1 MTTAMPDGGG
11 GILEDSHGEI
21 FEVELTDKVLE
32 KSERG
37 KRIVK
42 CVVPG
47 LLWSMRGEI
56 VQAQSYAKIAE

>member
-1 MTTAMPDGGG
+1 MTTAMPDGGVR
-11 GILEDSHGEI
+11 ILENADGKI
-21 FEVELTDKVLE
+21 FEFELADKVLE

-47 LLWSMRGEI
+47 LLWSMRGKVI
-56 VQAQSYAKIAE
+56 QAQSRAKIAK